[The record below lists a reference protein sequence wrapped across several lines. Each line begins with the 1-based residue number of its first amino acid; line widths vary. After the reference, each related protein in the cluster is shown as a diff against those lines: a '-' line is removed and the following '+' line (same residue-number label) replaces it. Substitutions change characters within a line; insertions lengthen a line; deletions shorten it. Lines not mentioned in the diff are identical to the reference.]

1 MNTALAIIGGSGLT
15 ALPGLEGIQ
24 EQVVTTP
31 YGEPSSPLMHG
42 NYHGKPVIFL
52 ARHGLKH
59 TIPPHKIN
67 YRANLW
73 SLKTAGVKNVI
84 AIAAVGG
91 IHPLLQVTEIVIPHQ
106 IVDYTYG
113 REQTFFSENLE
124 HVTHVDFTHP
134 YCETLRSRLLAAAR
148 RVEFKVHFE
157 GVYGVTQGPRLE
169 TAQEIDRLEKAG
181 CDIVGMTGMPEA
193 ALARELELCYV
204 TCAVV
209 ANHAPGRGASHLI
222 TMEGIQANLAKGM
235 EKVQALLTEIVQAN
249 Q

>member
-1 MNTALAIIGGSGLT
+1 MNSALAIIGGSGLT
-15 ALPGLEGIQ
+15 ALPGLEKVQ

-31 YGEPSSPLMHG
+31 YGEPSGPLLHG
-42 NYHGKPVIFL
+42 IYYDKPVIFL
-52 ARHGLKH
+52 ARHGPKH

-67 YRANLW
+67 YRANMW
-73 SLKTAGVKNVI
+73 SLKVAGAKNVI
-84 AIAAVGG
+84 AVAAVGG
-91 IHPLLQVTEIVIPHQ
+91 IHPLLQLSELVIPHQ

-124 HVTHVDFTHP
+124 QVTHIDFTHP
-134 YCETLRSRLLAAAR
+134 YCDALRGLLLAAAR

-169 TAQEIDRLEKAG
+169 TAQEIDRLERSG

-193 ALARELELCYV
+193 ALARELELCYA

-209 ANHAPGRGASHLI
+209 VNHAPGRGAAHLL
-222 TMEGIQANLAKGM
+222 TLEGMQANLATGM
-235 EKVQALLTEIVQAN
+235 IKVQALLTEFVKL
-249 Q
+249 